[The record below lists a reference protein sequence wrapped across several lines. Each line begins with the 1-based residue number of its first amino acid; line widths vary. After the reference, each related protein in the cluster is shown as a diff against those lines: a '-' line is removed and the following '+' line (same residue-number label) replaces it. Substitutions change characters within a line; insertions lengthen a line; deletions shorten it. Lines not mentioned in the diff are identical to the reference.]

1 MIKKEQKNA
10 LIISAAVLV
19 VVVAAILA
27 IVLWPKSSTLSGG
40 GLENA
45 GDYYVLS
52 YEASYDSSTNLL
64 TGGAEYEIIDSAA
77 RLNSILGKLQGGKS
91 TDFDKDFF
99 ETNNL
104 LITRGGVEATVDS
117 LEFDEMSAEIV
128 IYHDCPL
135 GTEDDMYTFRAF
147 LIPVE
152 KTVTSAS
159 VTNSCYPDRLY

>member
-1 MIKKEQKNA
+1 MIKKEQKNT
-10 LIISAAVLV
+10 LIACLAVLAI
-19 VVVAAILA
+19 VVVAVLA
-27 IVLWPKSSTLSGG
+27 VVLWPKSSTLSGG

-52 YEASYDSSTNLL
+52 YDASYDSSINLL
-64 TGGAEYEIIDSAA
+64 TGGAEYEIIDNMT
-77 RLNSILGKLQGGKS
+77 RLNSILDKLQANKGA
-91 TDFDKDFF
+91 DFDEDFF
-99 ETNNL
+99 ETKNL
-104 LITRGGVEATVDS
+104 LITRAGVDASVDS
-117 LEFDEMSAEIV
+117 LEFDEKNADVV

-135 GTEDDMYTFRAF
+135 GTDADIYTFKTF